1 MLVDISIIIPIFNS
15 WEKIEKIIK
24 KIYKKENFLNIEIIL
39 VDDCSKVV
47 PMQKIDIIK
56 KIRNVKIFFLK
67 KNKGPGIARNFG
79 TKKASGKFIWFIDS
93 DDLPSENWAN
103 SFEKFKK
110 KKN

>member
-56 KIRNVKIFFLK
+56 RL
-67 KNKGPGIARNFG
+67 
-79 TKKASGKFIWFIDS
+79 
-93 DDLPSENWAN
+93 EM
-103 SFEKFKK
+103 
-110 KKN
+110 